1 MGFRTGSYAKV
12 WEVLPVS
19 DTRTKV
25 RLSISRKVNDE
36 YVQDFGDYVYFSGTG
51 SARKAASLKNGD
63 RIKLGD
69 VDVRNRYDKEKR
81 MTYYYPTVFSFEI
94 VNDGNA
100 HTTPPQKPYSGVDEG
115 EYGEDESGDH
125 LPF

>member
-36 YVQDFGDYVYFSGTG
+36 YVQDFGDYVSFSGTA
-51 SARKAASLKNGD
+51 SARKAASLKSGD

-69 VDVRNRYDKEKR
+69 VDVRNRYDANNRK
-81 MTYYYPTVFSFEI
+81 TYYYPTVFTFDI
-94 VNDGNA
+94 VSSGNA
-100 HTTPPQKPYSGVDEG
+100 QTASPQNQHGGVDEG